1 MDHWNRE
8 PVSREEFLRLRQE
21 AAARLQKMA
30 QSQKTLSAASRTA
43 QNPPENVPKEKEE
56 SFPVKA
62 VETLPAEESAVLP
75 RSLQKTAEETPAPQ
89 DPPAEAPLLTLLLQQ
104 IERAQQDTLPPQ
116 PEPVGEAKA
125 QREETPFLPP
135 QEPLT
140 EEIPLPAQPSPPAR
154 ETSFLRKEPLPPKE
168 EPLPQERLYHPD
180 ADRIPRL
187 HDSRYHPDA
196 AAAARGGYVPPIPP
210 LRKSL
215 RRLFGEESK
224 KK

>member
-30 QSQKTLSAASRTA
+30 QSQRTLSAANRTA

-62 VETLPAEESAVLP
+62 VETLPAEESAVLR
-75 RSLQKTAEETPAPQ
+75 RSLQKTAEETLAAQ
-89 DPPAEAPLLTLLLQQ
+89 DSPAEAPLLTLLLQQ

-116 PEPVGEAKA
+116 PEPGGEGKS
-125 QREETPFLPP
+125 QREEMPFLLP
-135 QEPLT
+135 QESLT

-154 ETSFLRKEPLPPKE
+154 KSSFPRQEPLPPKE
-168 EPLPQERLYHPD
+168 EPLPKERLYHPD

>member
-43 QNPPENVPKEKEE
+43 RNPPENVPKEKEE

-62 VETLPAEESAVLP
+62 VETLPAEESAVLR
-75 RSLQKTAEETPAPQ
+75 RSLQKTAEETLAAQ
-89 DPPAEAPLLTLLLQQ
+89 DSPAEAPLLTLLLQQ

-116 PEPVGEAKA
+116 PEPVGEGKS
-125 QREETPFLPP
+125 QREEMPFLLP
-135 QEPLT
+135 QESLT

-154 ETSFLRKEPLPPKE
+154 KSSFPRQEPLPPKE
-168 EPLPQERLYHPD
+168 EPLPKERLYHPD